1 MNKLIKI
8 VSAAIVA
15 LMLISVCIASG
26 ASSGEMNFSSQ
37 TRHVDDDLFDY
48 PEANFTKIQNA
59 INASSEGDT
68 IIVHNGTYY
77 ENIILNK
84 SLSLLGKGL
93 PTIDA
98 EVNGSAIEIDAPG
111 CVVRG
116 FRCINSGSKEYPH
129 VYGYAIKVYS
139 TDGNVIQ
146 NNICENNYGDGIYLY
161 NSSNNIVSDNICEN
175 SHGDYIV
182 SNDGIVLYESSNNTI
197 SNNICKR
204 NNEGICLDESSNN
217 TISNNICENNAE
229 HDICL
234 RRSSNNTISNN
245 ICKSSRYGI
254 ALSTS
259 AGNTISNNVCKSS
272 RYGIALFSSAGNTIS
287 NNTLEENVYGIYLSY
302 SEDNRIYSNTFVN
315 NDFDIYNPEKH
326 RTGFTLICF
335 FIVAGALITVVYAFK
350 KHGGN
355 KFSFV
360 YAVLWFLALTA
371 YLVPLTSVSLDY
383 ESLLFVLMLTITYP
397 IGLAIGL
404 TALATKWKPV
414 GLTVVAGILMI
425 IGAILMASLG
435 LLFVFLEGFLR
446 VPLEFQSLSLVIG
459 GSRAFIIA
467 LFYTVGGAIVARK
480 M

>member
-48 PEANFTKIQNA
+48 PEANFTKIQDA
-59 INASSEGDT
+59 INASSKGDT

-77 ENIILNK
+77 ENVILNK

-116 FRCINSGSKEYPH
+116 FRCINGGSKEYPH
-129 VYGYAIKVYS
+129 VYGYGIEVYS

-146 NNICENNYGDGIYLY
+146 NNICEDNWGDGINLY
-161 NSSNNIVSDNICEN
+161 NSSNNIVSNNTCEN

-182 SNDGIVLYESSNNTI
+182 STDGIVLYESSNNTI
-197 SNNICKR
+197 SNNICKY
-204 NNEGICLDESSNN
+204 NNEGIRLKRSSNN
-217 TISNNICENNAE
+217 TIFNNICDGISLFESA
-229 HDICL
+229 
-234 RRSSNNTISNN
+234 RNTISNN

-259 AGNTISNNVCKSS
+259 AENTISNNICKDNE
-272 RYGIALFSSAGNTIS
+272 YGIALSSSAGNTIS
-287 NNTLEENVYGIYLSY
+287 NNTLEENKYGIYLSF
-302 SEDNRIYSNTFVN
+302 SEDNRIYSNTFVD
-315 NDFDIYNPEKH
+315 NDFDIYKPKKYQ
-326 RTGFTLICF
+326 TGFTLICF
-335 FIVAGALITVVYAFK
+335 FVVAGALITVVYAFK
-350 KHGGN
+350 KHGWN
-355 KFSFV
+355 KFSLV
-360 YAVLWFLALTA
+360 YAVLWFLALTV

-425 IGAILMASLG
+425 IGAILMSSLG
-435 LLFVFLEGFLR
+435 LLFVFLEGILR
-446 VPLEFQSLSLVIG
+446 LPSEFQFLSLIIG
-459 GSRAFIIA
+459 GSLAFIIA
-467 LFYTVGGAIVARK
+467 LVYTIAGAIVARK

>member
-8 VSAAIVA
+8 APAAIV

-26 ASSGEMNFSSQ
+26 AYRGEMNFSSQ

-48 PEANFTKIQNA
+48 PEANFTKIQDA

-77 ENIILNK
+77 ENVILNK
-84 SLSLLGKGL
+84 SLSLLGKRL

-116 FRCINSGSKEYPH
+116 FRCINGGSPEYPH
-129 VYGYAIKVYS
+129 FYGYGIEVYS

-146 NNICENNYGDGIYLY
+146 NNICENNWGDGIKLY
-161 NSSNNIVSDNICEN
+161 NSSNNIVSNNTCEY

-182 SNDGIVLYESSNNTI
+182 RTDGIVLYESSNNTI
-197 SNNICKR
+197 SNNICKY
-204 NNEGICLDESSNN
+204 NNEGIRLKRSSNN
-217 TISNNICENNAE
+217 TISNNICDGISLFESAGNTITNN
-229 HDICL
+229 ICKPGITL
-234 RRSSNNTISNN
+234 STSAGNTISNN

-254 ALSTS
+254 
-259 AGNTISNNVCKSS
+259 C
-272 RYGIALFSSAGNTIS
+272 LFSSAGNTIS
-287 NNTLEENVYGIYLSY
+287 NNTLEENKYGIYLSF

-315 NDFDIYNPEKH
+315 NDFDIYKPEKYQ
-326 RTGFTLICF
+326 TGFTLICF

-350 KHGGN
+350 KHGWN

-404 TALATKWKPV
+404 TALATKWKPA

-425 IGAILMASLG
+425 IGAIVMASLG

-446 VPLEFQSLSLVIG
+446 IPSEFQSLSLVIG
-459 GSRAFIIA
+459 GYRAFIIA

>member
-15 LMLISVCIASG
+15 LMLISVCIVSG
-26 ASSGEMNFSSQ
+26 AIGEMNFSSQ

-48 PEANFTKIQNA
+48 PEANFTKIQDA

-77 ENIILNK
+77 ENVILNK

-116 FRCINSGSKEYPH
+116 FRCINGGSKEYPH
-129 VYGYAIKVYS
+129 VSRYGIEVYS
-139 TDGNVIQ
+139 ADGNVIQ
-146 NNICENNYGDGIYLY
+146 NNICENNWGDGINLY
-161 NSSNNIVSDNICEN
+161 NSSNNIVSNNTCEN

-182 SNDGIVLYESSNNTI
+182 RTDGIVLYESSNNTI
-197 SNNICKR
+197 SNNICKY
-204 NNEGICLDESSNN
+204 NNEGIRLK
-217 TISNNICENNAE
+217 
-229 HDICL
+229 
-234 RRSSNNTISNN
+234 RSSNNTIFNNICDGISLFESAWNTISDN

-259 AGNTISNNVCKSS
+259 AGNTISNNICKDNE
-272 RYGIALFSSAGNTIS
+272 YGIALSTSAGNTIS
-287 NNTLEENVYGIYLSY
+287 NNTLEENKYGIYLSF
-302 SEDNRIYSNTFVN
+302 SEDNRIYSNTFVD
-315 NDFDIYNPEKH
+315 NDFDIYKPKKYQ
-326 RTGFTLICF
+326 TGFTLICF
-335 FIVAGALITVVYAFK
+335 FVVAGALITVVYAFK
-350 KHGGN
+350 KHGWN
-355 KFSFV
+355 KFSLV
-360 YAVLWFLALTA
+360 YAVLWFLALTV

-404 TALATKWKPV
+404 TSLATKWKPV

-425 IGAILMASLG
+425 IGAILMSSLG
-435 LLFVFLEGFLR
+435 LLFVFLEGILR
-446 VPLEFQSLSLVIG
+446 LPSEFQFLSLIIG
-459 GSRAFIIA
+459 GSLAFIIA
-467 LFYTVGGAIVARK
+467 LVYTIAGAIAARK

>member
-1 MNKLIKI
+1 LVK
-8 VSAAIVA
+8 
-15 LMLISVCIASG
+15 
-26 ASSGEMNFSSQ
+26 
-37 TRHVDDDLFDY
+37 DL
-48 PEANFTKIQNA
+48 
-59 INASSEGDT
+59 
-68 IIVHNGTYY
+68 
-77 ENIILNK
+77 
-84 SLSLLGKGL
+84 
-93 PTIDA
+93 
-98 EVNGSAIEIDAPG
+98 IDAPS

-116 FRCINSGSKEYPH
+116 FRCINGGSKEYPH
-129 VYGYAIKVYS
+129 VYGYGIEVYS
-139 TDGNVIQ
+139 ADGNVIQ
-146 NNICENNYGDGIYLY
+146 NNTCENNWGDGIKLY
-161 NSSNNIVSDNICEN
+161 NSSNNIVSNNICEN

-182 SNDGIVLYESSNNTI
+182 RTDGIVLYESSNNTI
-197 SNNICKR
+197 SNNICKY
-204 NNEGICLDESSNN
+204 NNEGIRLEWSSNN
-217 TISNNICENNAE
+217 TIFDNICENNAE

-234 RRSSNNTISNN
+234 KRSSNNTISNN

-259 AGNTISNNVCKSS
+259 AGNTISNNICKDNE
-272 RYGIALFSSAGNTIS
+272 YGIALSTSAGNTIS
-287 NNTLEENVYGIYLSY
+287 NNTLEENKYGIYLSF
-302 SEDNRIYSNTFVN
+302 SEDNRNHIYSNTFVN
-315 NDFDIYNPEKH
+315 NDFEIYKPEKYLI
-326 RTGFTLICF
+326 GFTLICF

-350 KHGGN
+350 KHGWN

-360 YAVLWFLALTA
+360 YAVLWFLALTV
-371 YLVPLTSVSLDY
+371 YLIPLTSVSLDY

-425 IGAILMASLG
+425 IGAIVMAFLG
-435 LLFVFLEGFLR
+435 IFFVFLEGFLR